1 MLKKYLCSLPDGRE
15 SQQAIVLGRN
25 VTLTNNRIYN
35 ESVITKVYPS
45 YFKLIKEEEEES
57 RIIPEVRVEV
67 PEETITEPATEEV
80 TVEAADA
87 GDTLIQKEEVL
98 VETTNTTKPHSNSK
112 RRRRD

>member
-45 YFKLIKEEEEES
+45 YFKLIKEEEES
-57 RIIPEVRVEV
+57 RIIPEVRVDA
-67 PEETITEPATEEV
+67 PEEVVTEPTTEEV
-80 TVEAADA
+80 TVEAIDA
-87 GDTLIQKEEVL
+87 GDALMPKEEVL
-98 VETTNTTKPHSNSK
+98 VETTNVTKPHSNSRRK
-112 RRRRD
+112 RRD

>member
-45 YFKLIKEEEEES
+45 YFKLIKEEEES
-57 RIIPEVRVEV
+57 RIIPEVRVDA
-67 PEETITEPATEEV
+67 PEETVTEPTTEEV
-80 TVEAADA
+80 TVEAIDA
-87 GDTLIQKEEVL
+87 GDALIPKEEVL
-98 VETTNTTKPHSNSK
+98 VETTNVTKPHSNSK
-112 RRRRD
+112 RKRRD

>member
-45 YFKLIKEEEEES
+45 YFKLIKEEEES
-57 RIIPEVRVEV
+57 RIIPEVSIKR
-67 PEETITEPATEEV
+67 TY
-80 TVEAADA
+80 
-87 GDTLIQKEEVL
+87 
-98 VETTNTTKPHSNSK
+98 TNNIFISK
-112 RRRRD
+112 YYASSKIYFY

>member
-45 YFKLIKEEEEES
+45 YFKLIKEEEES
-57 RIIPEVRVEV
+57 RIIPEVRVDI
-67 PEETITEPATEEV
+67 PEETETVTEEV
-80 TVEAADA
+80 ATEAVDA

-98 VETTNTTKPHSNSK
+98 VETTNVTKPHSNSRRK
-112 RRRRD
+112 RRD

>member
-45 YFKLIKEEEEES
+45 YFKLIKEEEES
-57 RIIPEVRVEV
+57 RIIPEVRVDV
-67 PEETITEPATEEV
+67 PEEAVIEPTTEEV
-80 TVEAADA
+80 TVEAVDA
-87 GDTLIQKEEVL
+87 GDALIPKEEVL
-98 VETTNTTKPHSNSK
+98 VETTNVTKPHSNSRRK
-112 RRRRD
+112 RRD

>member
-45 YFKLIKEEEEES
+45 YFKLIKEEEES
-57 RIIPEVRVEV
+57 RIIPEVKVDV
-67 PEETITEPATEEV
+67 PEETTTEEV
-80 TVEAADA
+80 AVEAVDV
-87 GDTLIQKEEVL
+87 GDTLIPKEEVL

>member
-45 YFKLIKEEEEES
+45 YFKLIKEEEEN
-57 RIIPEVRVEV
+57 RIIPEVRVDV
-67 PEETITEPATEEV
+67 SEETITEPTTEEV

>member
-45 YFKLIKEEEEES
+45 YFKLIKEEEES
-57 RIIPEVRVEV
+57 RIIPEVRVDV
-67 PEETITEPATEEV
+67 PEEIVTERTTEEV
-80 TVEAADA
+80 TVEAVDA
-87 GDTLIQKEEVL
+87 GDALIPKEEVL
-98 VETTNTTKPHSNSK
+98 VETTNVTKPHSNSRRK
-112 RRRRD
+112 RRD

>member
-45 YFKLIKEEEEES
+45 YFKLIKEEEES
-57 RIIPEVRVEV
+57 RIIPEVRIDV
-67 PEETITEPATEEV
+67 PEETITEPV

>member
-45 YFKLIKEEEEES
+45 YFKLIKEEEES
-57 RIIPEVRVEV
+57 RIIPEVRVDI
-67 PEETITEPATEEV
+67 PEEPETVTEEV
-80 TVEAADA
+80 TTEAVDA
-87 GDTLIQKEEVL
+87 GDALIQKEEVL
-98 VETTNTTKPHSNSK
+98 VETTNTTKPHNNSK

>member
-45 YFKLIKEEEEES
+45 YFKLIKEEEES
-57 RIIPEVRVEV
+57 RIIPEVRVDT
-67 PEETITEPATEEV
+67 PEEPETATEEV
-80 TVEAADA
+80 TTEAVDV

-98 VETTNTTKPHSNSK
+98 VETTNTTKPHNNSK

>member
-45 YFKLIKEEEEES
+45 YFKLIKEEEES
-57 RIIPEVRVEV
+57 RIIPEVKVDV
-67 PEETITEPATEEV
+67 PEETVTEEV
-80 TVEAADA
+80 AVEAIDA
-87 GDTLIQKEEVL
+87 GDTLIPKEEVL

>member
-45 YFKLIKEEEEES
+45 YFKLIKEEEEN
-57 RIIPEVRVEV
+57 RIIPEVRVDA
-67 PEETITEPATEEV
+67 PEETVNEEV
-80 TVEAADA
+80 AVEAADA

-98 VETTNTTKPHSNSK
+98 VETTNATKPHSNSRRK
-112 RRRRD
+112 RRD

>member
-45 YFKLIKEEEEES
+45 YFKLIKEEEES
-57 RIIPEVRVEV
+57 RIIPEVRVDV
-67 PEETITEPATEEV
+67 PEEAVTEPTTEEV
-80 TVEAADA
+80 TVEAIDA
-87 GDTLIQKEEVL
+87 GDALIPKEEVL
-98 VETTNTTKPHSNSK
+98 VETTNTTKPHSKKKKK
-112 RRRRD
+112 RRD

>member
-45 YFKLIKEEEEES
+45 YFKLIKEEEES
-57 RIIPEVRVEV
+57 RIIPEVRVDV
-67 PEETITEPATEEV
+67 PEEAVTEPTAEEV

-87 GDTLIQKEEVL
+87 GDTLIPKEEVL
-98 VETTNTTKPHSNSK
+98 VETTNVTKPHSNSRRK
-112 RRRRD
+112 RRD

>member
-45 YFKLIKEEEEES
+45 
-57 RIIPEVRVEV
+57 
-67 PEETITEPATEEV
+67 
-80 TVEAADA
+80 
-87 GDTLIQKEEVL
+87 
-98 VETTNTTKPHSNSK
+98 
-112 RRRRD
+112 

>member
-45 YFKLIKEEEEES
+45 YFKLIKEEEKS
-57 RIIPEVRVEV
+57 RIIPEVRVDAS
-67 PEETITEPATEEV
+67 EEIVTEPTTEEV
-80 TVEAADA
+80 TVEAIDA
-87 GDTLIQKEEVL
+87 GDALIQKEEVL
-98 VETTNTTKPHSNSK
+98 VETTNVTKPHSNSRRK
-112 RRRRD
+112 RRD

>member
-45 YFKLIKEEEEES
+45 YFKLIKEEEES
-57 RIIPEVRVEV
+57 RVIPEVRVDV
-67 PEETITEPATEEV
+67 PEETTEPATEEV
-80 TVEAADA
+80 AVEAVDV
-87 GDTLIQKEEVL
+87 GDTLIPKEEVL
-98 VETTNTTKPHSNSK
+98 VETTNVTKPHSNSK

>member
-45 YFKLIKEEEEES
+45 YFKLIKEEEES
-57 RIIPEVRVEV
+57 RIIPEVKVDV
-67 PEETITEPATEEV
+67 PEETTEPTTEEV
-80 TVEAADA
+80 AVEAVDA
-87 GDTLIQKEEVL
+87 GDTLIPKEEVL

>member
-45 YFKLIKEEEEES
+45 YFKLIKEEEES
-57 RIIPEVRVEV
+57 RIIPEVRVDV
-67 PEETITEPATEEV
+67 TEETITEPTTEEV
-80 TVEAADA
+80 AVEAVDA

-98 VETTNTTKPHSNSK
+98 VETTNVTKPHSNSK

>member
-45 YFKLIKEEEEES
+45 YFKLIKEEEES
-57 RIIPEVRVEV
+57 RIIPEVRVDTLEE
-67 PEETITEPATEEV
+67 PETVAEEV
-80 TVEAADA
+80 TTEAVDA
-87 GDTLIQKEEVL
+87 GDALIQKEEVL
-98 VETTNTTKPHSNSK
+98 VETTNTTKPHNNSK

>member
-45 YFKLIKEEEEES
+45 YFKLIKEEEES
-57 RIIPEVRVEV
+57 RIIPEVKVDV
-67 PEETITEPATEEV
+67 PEETVTEPATEEV
-80 TVEAADA
+80 AVEAVDV
-87 GDTLIQKEEVL
+87 GDTLIPKEEVL

>member
-45 YFKLIKEEEEES
+45 YFKLIKEEEEN
-57 RIIPEVRVEV
+57 RIIPEVRVDV
-67 PEETITEPATEEV
+67 PEETVTEEV
-80 TVEAADA
+80 AVEAVDA

>member
-45 YFKLIKEEEEES
+45 YFKLIKEEEEEN

-67 PEETITEPATEEV
+67 PEETITEPTTEEV
-80 TVEAADA
+80 TVEAVDA

>member
-45 YFKLIKEEEEES
+45 YFKLIKEEEES
-57 RIIPEVRVEV
+57 RIIPEVRVDTLEE
-67 PEETITEPATEEV
+67 PEPVTEEV
-80 TVEAADA
+80 TVEAVDA

-112 RRRRD
+112 RKRRD

>member
-45 YFKLIKEEEEES
+45 YFKLIKEEEES
-57 RIIPEVRVEV
+57 RIIPEVRVDV
-67 PEETITEPATEEV
+67 PEEVAAEEV
-80 TVEAADA
+80 TVEAIDA
-87 GDTLIQKEEVL
+87 GDALIPKEEVL
-98 VETTNTTKPHSNSK
+98 VETTNVTKPHSNSK
-112 RRRRD
+112 RKRRD

>member
-45 YFKLIKEEEEES
+45 YFKLIKEEEEN
-57 RIIPEVRVEV
+57 RIIPEVRVDA
-67 PEETITEPATEEV
+67 PEETVTEPTTEAV
-80 TVEAADA
+80 DA

>member
-45 YFKLIKEEEEES
+45 YFKLIKEEEES
-57 RIIPEVRVEV
+57 RIIPEVRVDT
-67 PEETITEPATEEV
+67 PEETTESATEEV
-80 TVEAADA
+80 AVEAVDV
-87 GDTLIQKEEVL
+87 GDTLIPKEEVL

>member
-45 YFKLIKEEEEES
+45 YFKLIKEEEES
-57 RIIPEVRVEV
+57 RIIPEVRVDV
-67 PEETITEPATEEV
+67 PEETVTVPTTEEV
-80 TVEAADA
+80 TVEAIDA
-87 GDTLIQKEEVL
+87 GDALIPKEEVL
-98 VETTNTTKPHSNSK
+98 VETTNVTKPHSNSRRK
-112 RRRRD
+112 RRD

>member
-45 YFKLIKEEEEES
+45 YFKLIKEEEKS
-57 RIIPEVRVEV
+57 RIIPEVRVDV
-67 PEETITEPATEEV
+67 SEEIVTEPATEEV
-80 TVEAADA
+80 TVEAVDA
-87 GDTLIQKEEVL
+87 GDALIPKEEVL
-98 VETTNTTKPHSNSK
+98 VETTNVTKPHSNSRRK
-112 RRRRD
+112 RRD

>member
-45 YFKLIKEEEEES
+45 YFKLIKEEEES
-57 RIIPEVRVEV
+57 RIIPEVRVDV
-67 PEETITEPATEEV
+67 PEEAVTEPTAEEV

-87 GDTLIQKEEVL
+87 GDTLIPKAEVL
-98 VETTNTTKPHSNSK
+98 VETTNVTKPHSNSRRK
-112 RRRRD
+112 RRD